1 MIWLRR
7 KRIRYPAER
16 NLSSKTTSKCANV
29 LDRYFRS
36 IQALE
41 SDMAAIRAE
50 HEHQN
55 KAIQDQKSA
64 LDRIIGE
71 LGSLRFLGKERDSAS
86 IVPTPRDTPA
96 PEGHNT
102 EMEDGSERATSAIPQ
117 NMGEGEEQEE
127 GEADKLSE
135 ALTGTGL
142 NDAREDI
149 EMGEVEEDPK
159 DKSKRRYREEL
170 EEGEA
175 SDTSS
180 ALSEP
185 PDD

>member
-1 MIWLRR
+1 
-7 KRIRYPAER
+7 
-16 NLSSKTTSKCANV
+16 
-29 LDRYFRS
+29 
-36 IQALE
+36 
-41 SDMAAIRAE
+41 MAAIRAE

-55 KAIQDQKSA
+55 KAIQDQKAA

-71 LGSLRFLGKERDSAS
+71 LGSLRFLGKERDSTS
-86 IVPTPRDTPA
+86 IVPTPRNTPA
-96 PEGHNT
+96 PDGHNM
-102 EMEDGSERATSAIPQ
+102 EMEDGSERATSAIPR

-127 GEADKLSE
+127 GEADKQSE
-135 ALTGTGL
+135 APTGTEL
-142 NDAREDI
+142 NEAREDI

>member
-16 NLSSKTTSKCANV
+16 NLSSKTTSQCANV

-41 SDMAAIRAE
+41 SDMAAIRSE

-55 KAIQDQKSA
+55 KAIQDQKAA

-71 LGSLRFLGKERDSAS
+71 LGSLRFLGKERDSTS

-96 PEGHNT
+96 PEGHI
-102 EMEDGSERATSAIPQ
+102 EMEDGSERATSVVPH

-127 GEADKLSE
+127 GEADKQSE
-135 ALTGTGL
+135 AMTGTGL
-142 NDAREDI
+142 NEAREDI
-149 EMGEVEEDPK
+149 EMGEVEEGPK